1 MNTSLSNKPYYHSMK
16 VLKILLTS
24 LLLSN
29 SVVSNAQSVNIPDA
43 GFVSFL
49 QGNYPTC
56 MSGSMMDT
64 TCTDI
69 INETSLIIPSSYN
82 VVDLYGVQFFDELD
96 ILTVNYHPVTNIPF
110 LPQDLIQLNA
120 AYCQLT
126 TITNLPSTLEKLEI
140 TSNNLTSLP
149 PLPSGLITYYRSS
162 MSSLPIETSLPSTVE
177 TYYVQQC
184 SVVNL
189 PPLPAGLKALSIGSN
204 PNINIPIFPNGLD
217 ILGIKSL
224 NLTSLPPIPNSV
236 TYLSAIS
243 NDFTSLTSFPP
254 NLEKL
259 YLNSCSSL
267 TTIQNLPNTLQQL
280 YANDCD
286 LSSIDYLPNSISTL
300 HLHNNNLNSIPN
312 IPNSATTIKL
322 ENNNLTAL
330 QPLPSPIYT
339 LELANNSLYCV
350 PFLPATISTI
360 SLSGNN
366 FTCLPNILPAMSA
379 AFQAYPLCVD
389 NDPIDNPFGCLG
401 SEGVQGYTY
410 MDQNTNCNYEATDVQ
425 MKNVPITVYDD
436 LGNTVTSASTY
447 TNGRYYF
454 HLSAGQYNV
463 EVDTTG
469 RPYEVDCLNPGADSS
484 ITLNA
489 GTPLISDVN
498 FGLKCKAGFD
508 VGTRSVHAAGL
519 VFPGQPHTLAVKSGD
534 LTNYYNLNCSNG
546 VAGTVTVTVTGP
558 VTFQNVTAGALTP
571 AIAGNVFTYTI
582 ADFGN
587 VNPDVDFRLDYL
599 TDTTALAGDLICV
612 NVVVTPNS
620 GDINTVNN
628 NYSTCYPVVNS
639 YDPNNKLVY
648 PSEVEPGYDDYLT
661 YTINFQNTGSA
672 PAFNIRLE
680 DTLSAFL
687 DLSTF
692 EVIDYSHDMHYN
704 LTNNLLKVYYPNIM
718 LVDSTTSEPDSKGY
732 ITYRV
737 KSNGNVI
744 DGDKIENTAH
754 IFFDFNTAIVTN
766 TIVTEVELDV
776 TGIDNL
782 DQAIIGI
789 YPNPSSHEYF
799 IVSDENITG
808 VNVFDYQGKLV
819 HYTFDA
825 NQKLVDL
832 HDNAP
837 GIYFIQIGLGSQIL
851 TKKLIKK

>member
-1 MNTSLSNKPYYHSMK
+1 MK
-16 VLKILLTS
+16 VLKIFLTS
-24 LLLSN
+24 LLVST
-29 SVVSNAQSVNIPDA
+29 SVVSNAQSVSIPDA

-49 QGNYPTC
+49 QGNYPAC

-64 TCTDI
+64 TCADI

-82 VVDLYGVQFFDELD
+82 VVDLFGVQFFDELD
-96 ILTVNYHPVTNIPF
+96 ILTVNYHPVTSIPY

-120 AYCQLT
+120 AYCELT

-162 MSSLPIETSLPSTVE
+162 MSSLPIETSLPATVE

-184 SVVNL
+184 GVVNL
-189 PPLPAGLKALSIGSN
+189 PPLPAGLNALSIGSN

-224 NLTSLPPIPNSV
+224 NLTSLPPIPSSV

-286 LSSIDYLPNSISTL
+286 LSSIDYLPNSIITL
-300 HLHNNNLNSIPN
+300 HLHNNNLNSLPN

-330 QPLPSPIYT
+330 SALPSPIYT

-350 PFLPATISTI
+350 PFLPTTITTI

-401 SEGVQGYTY
+401 SEGVEGYTY

-454 HLSAGQYNV
+454 HLSSGQYDV
-463 EVDTTG
+463 QVDTIG
-469 RPYEVDCLNPGADSS
+469 RPYEVDCLNPGVDSS

-489 GTPLISDVN
+489 GAPLIGDVN
-498 FGLKCKAGFD
+498 FGLKCKTGFD
-508 VGTRSVHAAGL
+508 VGTRSVHTIGL

-546 VAGTVTVTVTGP
+546 VTGTVTVTVTGP
-558 VTFQNVTAGALTP
+558 VTFQNVSVGALTP

-582 ADFGN
+582 PDFGN

-620 GDINTVNN
+620 GDINTANN

-661 YTINFQNTGSA
+661 YRINFQNTGSA

-680 DTLSAFL
+680 DTLSTFL

-732 ITYRV
+732 IAYRV

-744 DGDKIENTAH
+744 DGDQIENTAH
-754 IFFDFNTAIVTN
+754 IFFDFNAAIVTN
-766 TIVTEVELDV
+766 TIVTEVKLDV
-776 TGIDNL
+776 IGIDDL
-782 DQAIIGI
+782 DQATIGI
-789 YPNPSSHEYF
+789 YPNPSSHEYS
-799 IVSDENITG
+799 IVSDKNITE
-808 VNVFDYQGKLV
+808 VRVFDYQGKQV

-837 GIYFIQIGLGSQIL
+837 GIYFIQISLGSQIL